1 MGDKAQIANNL
12 LIKNT
17 LDLSYFLIQKMEG
30 ELGAMKDGDI
40 LKKKLNSVKTNLNKA
55 NDPNF
60 INSLGNSQKSFI
72 DTLRDMNE
80 VLEGIKSQLLKYED
94 ANALR
99 KKMMGSDVRGTL
111 RILAYNLSTL
121 DRVID
126 SVFLQRYI
134 EQEGSAINI

>member
-60 INSLGNSQKSFI
+60 INSLWNSQKSFI

-99 KKMMGSDVRGTL
+99 KKMMGSDVRGKL

-126 SVFLQRYI
+126 SVFL
-134 EQEGSAINI
+134 

>member
-17 LDLSYFLIQKMEG
+17 LDLSYFLIQKMDG

-60 INSLGNSQKSFI
+60 INSLGNSQKAFI

-80 VLEGIKSQLLKYED
+80 LLEKIKSQLLKYED

-99 KKMMGSDVRGTL
+99 KKMMGSDVRGKL
-111 RILAYNLSTL
+111 RTLAYNLSTL

-126 SVFLQRYI
+126 SVFL
-134 EQEGSAINI
+134 